1 MRCNIDLS
9 EGPLLKHIMPF
20 LTSERIIGFKTRLAA
35 EQDHVLDSICL
46 FSSEVADE
54 LSVLGV

>member
-1 MRCNIDLS
+1 MQCNINLS
-9 EGPLLKHIMPF
+9 ESPPLKHMPNS
-20 LTSERIIGFKTRLAA
+20 TSEQIIGFKTRLAA